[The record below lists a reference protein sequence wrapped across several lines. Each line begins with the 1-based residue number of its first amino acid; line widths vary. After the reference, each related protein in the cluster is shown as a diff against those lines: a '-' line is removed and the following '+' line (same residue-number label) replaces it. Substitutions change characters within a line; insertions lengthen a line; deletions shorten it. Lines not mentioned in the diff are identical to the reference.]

1 MRSNLSARLVTFG
14 IAVWV
19 QWLYLRLWFRLANYK
34 RSQLALA
41 RRYGI
46 EKATP
51 KPYDDETRARIIR
64 LADSTPEAKQFA
76 WTSGTTREP
85 KQIYYPARRA
95 KRVQRTLVE
104 QVLLAYNY
112 AGLQRPSFY
121 LLTSMAPDKS
131 WSSMFIRRSFPA
143 VLNRVLLSGSI
154 LFVPRAAE
162 LVGRFSQTSVHV
174 ALWLLS
180 EPAFIVT
187 ANPSSLYIILEQVHN
202 DWARIRGEVKSIL
215 AEKEIDALR
224 ERIPGPDAQRQ
235 AHIQRVLAYAAP
247 PSVGGLLPELQVV
260 YCWNGGYVQPF
271 IDNLKQQF
279 QVVNTL
285 KQKSAALPIRILPMF
300 SVSTETIP
308 YLMYPR
314 VSIEAGLP
322 TYPGNVYEF
331 IPMQGE
337 EPGDE
342 LLKPWELRTGHE
354 YVMVVSDAFGLVRY
368 NTEDIF
374 QCRGMKKN
382 TPLLFFRGRTG
393 LRYSFT
399 GEKLTA
405 EQLLD
410 LYRTVRQRLGLE
422 GAIFTCFPRLNTGGL
437 PNYVFVYCTMDDAD
451 IPAGL
456 SAQVLD
462 EELMQINIEYETKRN
477 SARLAPPELVSERY
491 GELAERVRASNPR
504 YRGSNPA
511 QFKMLPLYKVMWE
524 DLQLSSP
531 ILSETTNAS

>member
-1 MRSNLSARLVTFG
+1 MSAKLSARLVTIG

-46 EKATP
+46 EKVAP

-64 LADSTPEAKQFA
+64 LADSSPEAKQFA

-85 KQIYYPARRA
+85 KQVYYPARRA
-95 KRVQRTLVE
+95 KRIQRTLVE
-104 QVLLAYNY
+104 QVLIAYDY

-187 ANPSSLYIILEQVHN
+187 ANPSSLYVILEQVHN
-202 DWARIRGEVKSIL
+202 DWARIRSEVKSIL

-224 ERIPGPDAQRQ
+224 GRIPGPDAQRQ
-235 AHIQRVLAYAAP
+235 AHLQHVLASAAP
-247 PSVGGLLPELQVV
+247 PSVGDLLPELQVV

-271 IDNLKQQF
+271 IDNLKQRF
-279 QVVNTL
+279 
-285 KQKSAALPIRILPMF
+285 AARPIRFLPMF
-300 SVSTETIP
+300 SVSTETVP

-314 VSIEAGLP
+314 VSTEAGLP

-331 IPMQGE
+331 IPMHGE
-337 EPGDE
+337 EPGHE
-342 LLKPWELRTGHE
+342 LLKPWELQTGSE
-354 YVMVVSDAFGLVRY
+354 YVMVVSDVFGLERY

-382 TPLLFFRGRTG
+382 TPLLFFRGRIG

-422 GAIFTCFPRLNTGGL
+422 GAIFTCFPKLNAGRL
-437 PNYVFVYCTMDDAD
+437 PNYVFFYCTMDDAD
-451 IPAGL
+451 IPYGL

-462 EELMQINIEYETKRN
+462 EELMEINSEYETKRN
-477 SARLAPPELVSERY
+477 SGRLAPPELVRERY

-511 QFKMLPLYKVMWE
+511 QFKMLPLYKVTWE
-524 DLQLSSP
+524 DLRLPSP
-531 ILSETTNAS
+531 IPSGATNGRQDPLQ